1 MRKLSVKLILSFAAF
16 LTANLWLIGKGS
28 AKGAADFLVSP
39 AVEETILFILLQIIV
54 ILIYY
59 IRPFTIRKYTVIP
72 KELERDGMSLNK
84 MWVRNRT
91 TKTNGVSYIIQKGA
105 AAIFTEEGQKQIHDN
120 IKIYKQNYSLTEIIE
135 IANG

>member
-1 MRKLSVKLILSFAAF
+1 MGFSISSKRSKVINIVELMEMSNMRKLSVKLILSFAAF

-59 IRPFTIRKYTVIP
+59 IRPLTIRKT
-72 KELERDGMSLNK
+72 R
-84 MWVRNRT
+84 
-91 TKTNGVSYIIQKGA
+91 IIYWLISEA
-105 AAIFTEEGQKQIHDN
+105 FVAITFFFWGIFIVGPIWFQ
-120 IKIYKQNYSLTEIIE
+120 
-135 IANG
+135 

>member
-59 IRPFTIRKYTVIP
+59 IRPLTIRKSRIIYWLISEAFVAITFFFWGIFIVGP
-72 KELERDGMSLNK
+72 PSGRPSYRYPQHPHSAGGAGGMRPNHH
-84 MWVRNRT
+84 
-91 TKTNGVSYIIQKGA
+91 Y
-105 AAIFTEEGQKQIHDN
+105 
-120 IKIYKQNYSLTEIIE
+120 
-135 IANG
+135 

>member
-1 MRKLSVKLILSFAAF
+1 MEMSNMRKLSVKLILSFAAF

-59 IRPFTIRKYTVIP
+59 IRPLTIRKF
-72 KELERDGMSLNK
+72 R
-84 MWVRNRT
+84 
-91 TKTNGVSYIIQKGA
+91 IIYWLISETFV
-105 AAIFTEEGQKQIHDN
+105 AITFFFWGIFIVGPIWFQ
-120 IKIYKQNYSLTEIIE
+120 
-135 IANG
+135 

>member
-59 IRPFTIRKYTVIP
+59 IRPLTVRKS
-72 KELERDGMSLNK
+72 R
-84 MWVRNRT
+84 
-91 TKTNGVSYIIQKGA
+91 II
-105 AAIFTEEGQKQIHDN
+105 
-120 IKIYKQNYSLTEIIE
+120 Y
-135 IANG
+135 